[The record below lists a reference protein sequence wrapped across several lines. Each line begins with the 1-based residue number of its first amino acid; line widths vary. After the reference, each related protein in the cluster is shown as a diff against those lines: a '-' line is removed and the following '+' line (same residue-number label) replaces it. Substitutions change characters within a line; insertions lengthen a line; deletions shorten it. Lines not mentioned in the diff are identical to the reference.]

1 MERRLRGEETARGL
15 AQADALATRRDEGA
29 RAERAERAEQ
39 RSRALARSLHG
50 AARGE
55 ADAVEG
61 LGRLRASE
69 AEAQRFLS
77 TERKSWE
84 RRAHAAEA
92 HNERVA
98 GLLSKYVVRNSLR
111 VPTMPAAVLGAQ
123 QVAELHAVASTAR

>member
-1 MERRLRGEETARGL
+1 MERRLRGEATARGL
-15 AQADALATRRDEGA
+15 AQADAIATRRDEGA
-29 RAERAERAEQ
+29 RAERAEQ
-39 RSRALARSLHG
+39 RSRALAGSLHG